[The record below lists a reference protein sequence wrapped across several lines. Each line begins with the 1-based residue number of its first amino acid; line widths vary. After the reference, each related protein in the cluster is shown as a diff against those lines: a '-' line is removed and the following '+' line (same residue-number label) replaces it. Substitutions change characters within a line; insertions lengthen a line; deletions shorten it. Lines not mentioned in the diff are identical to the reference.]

1 MMMKVN
7 TTFQMIFFIG
17 KNNFILLHV
26 KIDMKKHKEIQ
37 RKILSTKVMT
47 K

>member
-1 MMMKVN
+1 MKVN

-17 KNNFILLHV
+17 KNNFILYV
-26 KIDMKKHKEIQ
+26 KNDTKKHKEIK

-47 K
+47 Q